1 MPVNPEHQQAANKF
15 ISTDH
20 KGRALSPAHQKAMLH
35 ANPMV
40 ARILAARAQT
50 LSDDERNALKGIL
63 TPDTAPALKKL
74 LPELAKIFD
83 KGLSG
88 NAG

>member
-1 MPVNPEHQQAANKF
+1 MPLKPEHKEAVDKF

-20 KGRALSPAHQKAMLH
+20 RGKPHSAAHKAAMLH

-40 ARILAARAQT
+40 ARILAARAMNLT
-50 LSDDERNALKGIL
+50 DEERQALKSVL
-63 TPDTAPALKKL
+63 TPQTAPALKKL

-83 KGLSG
+83 QEVKVNGG
-88 NAG
+88 